1 MKRALI
7 EGRPARLALAC
18 AIATLLST
26 GAFAGTGGTEFTA
39 VVTQLQGWATGGLG
53 QVISLAAVLVG
64 AIISVVR
71 SNPMPILS
79 GIAFAM
85 ILNFTPGIVVN
96 LLTGTI

>member
-1 MKRALI
+1 MSRASA
-7 EGRPARLALAC
+7 ARAACLALTCALALA
-18 AIATLLST
+18 LSS
-26 GAFAGTGGTEFTA
+26 GALAGTGGAEFTD
-39 VVTQLQGWATGGLG
+39 VVDTLQGWATGGLG
-53 QVISLAAVLVG
+53 QVISLAAVLIG

>member
-1 MKRALI
+1 MKA
-7 EGRPARLALAC
+7 RPTMLFTCLALAC
-18 AIATLLST
+18 VLAMLVSPHAL
-26 GAFAGTGGTEFTA
+26 AGGSGTEFNA

-53 QVISLAAVLVG
+53 RAISLAAVIVG

-96 LLTGTI
+96 LLSGLI